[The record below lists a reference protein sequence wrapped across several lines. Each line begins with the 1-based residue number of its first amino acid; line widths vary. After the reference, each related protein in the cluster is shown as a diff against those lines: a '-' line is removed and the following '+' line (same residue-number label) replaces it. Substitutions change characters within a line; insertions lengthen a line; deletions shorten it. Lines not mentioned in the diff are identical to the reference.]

1 MYFIITVSLFYVL
14 DIKEGNESR
23 KTDSGE
29 E

>member
-1 MYFIITVSLFYVL
+1 MYFIITVSHFYVL
-14 DIKEGNESR
+14 DIKEGKESR

>member
-14 DIKEGNESR
+14 DIKEGKESR